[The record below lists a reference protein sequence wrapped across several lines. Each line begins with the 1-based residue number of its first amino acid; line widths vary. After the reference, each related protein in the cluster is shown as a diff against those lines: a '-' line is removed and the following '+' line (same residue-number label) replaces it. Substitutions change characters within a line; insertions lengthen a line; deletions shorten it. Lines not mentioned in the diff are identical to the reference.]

1 MLRAHL
7 WLIFGSHVFLGL
19 LNGHLAATSVLIAP
33 DCEYV
38 PVTSPVAL
46 GTCKKCRSALVVNLS
61 DHNMILFSGVAHAII
76 HMTNLPKKV
85 GTENID
91 IVD

>member
-19 LNGHLAATSVLIAP
+19 LNGHLAAP

-76 HMTNLPKKV
+76 HMTNLPKKKV